1 MNFWSSKYKRAQNP
15 IFMTLWEGL
24 WMGGILLEMLWGH
37 AVKGWGSTPV
47 TSWPASFICDDR
59 QLELESKWILMKHL
73 VYPRLSVSYSD
84 LLQPSDWKCTF
95 QLQSHGKIWVRDY
108 SFPNTRDLT
117 DFIITIIKPSNIN
130 VYILISFSRQF
141 LISRNPHTLVLF
153 MSVKKSREAKINKS
167 TDFLIGFL

>member
-1 MNFWSSKYKRAQNP
+1 MRGLVDGRNPPVNALRVCSERLRKYSSYALACL
-15 IFMTLWEGL
+15 IHLW
-24 WMGGILLEMLWGH
+24 WQ
-37 AVKGWGSTPV
+37 AVGM
-47 TSWPASFICDDR
+47 
-59 QLELESKWILMKHL
+59 ESKWILMKHL

-84 LLQPSDWKCTF
+84 LLRPSDWKCTF

-108 SFPNTRDLT
+108 SLPNTRDLT

-130 VYILISFSRQF
+130 IYILISFSRQF